1 MSEDYASGD
10 DFWMFTTNEFKDSQ
24 YWFWQRED
32 PSSEYGYIASK
43 LYADYKDYGTV
54 LQVVYVCE
62 GSTCKIKP
70 FEVSGNYKQM
80 WKWDGNAF
88 VSDWHDAKMIVHG
101 NLGLA
106 AYKGSR
112 DVSDNIVTMN
122 DKTHSIYNSN
132 FEGNLCLIYLGICQY
147 FYTEYI
153 SIPIQNVQMTLVKNH
168 HLLVS

>member
-122 DKTHSIYNSN
+122 DKTHSIYNSD
-132 FEGNLCLIYLGICQY
+132 FEGNLYA
-147 FYTEYI
+147 
-153 SIPIQNVQMTLVKNH
+153 
-168 HLLVS
+168 